1 MAEIEIFSDRLNT
14 MRTYNEGS
22 PVRTSAIT
30 RPYEA
35 INPFRAA
42 FSNFEINGRWSIII
56 EQNGS
61 NGNYDDDGS
70 SGNSV
75 SVGTISDVVIIV
87 TDHAGEEDTTL
98 VTPLRTSSSTTLCNA
113 PYLSTSHLLIVHLL
127 YFT

>member
-61 NGNYDDDGS
+61 NGNYDDSS

>member
-61 NGNYDDDGS
+61 NGNYDDSS

-87 TDHAGEEDTTL
+87 TDHAGKEDITL
-98 VTPLRTSSSTTLCNA
+98 VTPLRKSSSTTLYYV
-113 PYLSTSHLLIVHLL
+113 PYLSTSHLLTMHLL

>member
-30 RPYEA
+30 RPYEP
-35 INPFRAA
+35 INPFRVA

-56 EQNGS
+56 EQIGLNGD
-61 NGNYDDDGS
+61 DDDGS

-87 TDHAGEEDTTL
+87 TDHAGEEDITL
-98 VTPLRTSSSTTLCNA
+98 VTPLRTSSSTTLYYV
-113 PYLSTSHLLIVHLL
+113 PYLSTSHLLTMHLL

>member
-61 NGNYDDDGS
+61 NGNYDDSS

-87 TDHAGEEDTTL
+87 TDHAGKEDTTL
-98 VTPLRTSSSTTLCNA
+98 VTLLRTSSSTTLCNA